1 MPRPLESFVRGLTA
15 LNRTLYAG
23 ASLLLLV
30 IVPVMLF
37 AVVARYGFGS
47 PSSWGLELA
56 TLLFGPF
63 FLLGGPYLLHTGGHV
78 NLDLVRRAISPRAN
92 RALDL
97 INYPVIAL
105 FAIVLLVYAWPFAL
119 QSVRLGETSYTSWNP
134 AVWPVKLVIPVSL
147 LLALQALAE
156 WLRVLFGASHLAFDG
171 PDDESPVTGAGEGG
185 AKPAGPER

>member
-1 MPRPLESFVRGLTA
+1 MRAVTA
-15 LNRTLYAG
+15 LNRALYAG

-37 AVVARYGFGS
+37 AIVARYGFGS

-78 NLDLVRRAISPRAN
+78 NLDLVRRAVPPRVN

-97 INYPVIAL
+97 VNYPVIAL

-134 AVWPVKLVIPVSL
+134 VVWPVKLVIPLSLL
-147 LLALQALAE
+147 LLALQACAE
-156 WLRVLFGASHLAFDG
+156 WLRVLFGAADAAA
-171 PDDESPVTGAGEGG
+171 E
-185 AKPAGPER
+185 PAGPTGPTGPRA